1 MNKEQNELKEQI
13 FKLKQKLMD
22 EEAESSKLKDEV
34 ELYKGRCAN
43 LSRDIQLSGTAM
55 DKLNTD
61 AGSL

>member
-1 MNKEQNELKEQI
+1 
-13 FKLKQKLMD
+13 MD